1 MRIFKYSFYMSF
13 RENLKDEL
21 KYQDITVK
29 ELAYK
34 TGINKRTLD
43 NYIRE
48 NESQPTVEN
57 AVKIAKALGVTTEYL
72 VTGKEADKNVKR
84 TAPELP
90 QLDLKLC
97 KKYYSII
104 QKLNEMPDNT
114 RNLLCKLISEWK
126 EK

>member
-1 MRIFKYSFYMSF
+1 MRIFKYSIYMSF
-13 RENLKDEL
+13 RDNLKDEL
-21 KYQDITVK
+21 QYQDITVK

-43 NYIRE
+43 NYLRE

-72 VTGKEADKNVKR
+72 VTGNESDKNVKR

-90 QLDLKLC
+90 ELDMKLC
-97 KKYYSII
+97 KKYYSTI
-104 QKLNEMPDNT
+104 QELNEIPDNAK
-114 RNLLCKLISEWK
+114 NLLCKLISEWK

>member
-72 VTGKEADKNVKR
+72 VTGNEADKNVRR

>member
-1 MRIFKYSFYMSF
+1 MSF

-21 KYQDITVK
+21 SYQDITVK
-29 ELAYK
+29 ELSFK

-43 NYIRE
+43 NYLRE

-57 AVKIAKALGVTTEYL
+57 AVKIAQALGVTTEYL
-72 VTGKEADKNVKR
+72 VTGKQQINQSKSTSQTKN
-84 TAPELP
+84 

-97 KKYYSII
+97 KKYYSTI

-114 RNLLCKLISEWK
+114 KNLLCKLISEWK

>member
-1 MRIFKYSFYMSF
+1 MSF
-13 RENLKDEL
+13 KENVKYEL
-21 KYQDITVK
+21 DCRGMLVK
-29 ELAYK
+29 ELAILS
-34 TGINKRTLD
+34 GISRRTLD
-43 NYIRE
+43 NYLRE

-72 VTGKEADKNVKR
+72 VTGNEADKKVKR

-97 KKYYSII
+97 KKYYSTI
-104 QKLNEMPDNT
+104 QKLNEMPNNT

>member
-43 NYIRE
+43 NYLRE

-72 VTGKEADKNVKR
+72 VTGNEADKNVRR